1 VRQIHWNGLPQN
13 DAPSRVQLLQ
23 SLHLLVLRQILNLV
37 HESELEI
44 RVLGVLAAVSFN
56 HLKFILDLVKLIIGV
71 FMIQM

>member
-1 VRQIHWNGLPQN
+1 VRQIHWNRLPQN

-44 RVLGVLAAVSFN
+44 RVLGVLAAVSFD

-71 FMIQM
+71 FMVQM